1 MPAPPHSHPIGIIV
15 KDLASSVLE
24 GATVTVS
31 LGSDSLDSQ
40 TTNSSGEAIFNAGNF
55 SSWDVG
61 DIVTIVASKTG
72 VGTKTQTLVLA
83 DTQGDRLTLQL
94 EQTSEFIVGLYEE
107 TNTYPLN
114 FAMLVD
120 FQGNKITD
128 VNPLPIKF
136 VDSNGIRIK
145 SVIQEENRSGSD
157 ASGSDGATG
166 RILTLQNTS
175 TSGTPIS
182 VWVDD
187 QIIAQA
193 DMTISHQSASS
204 TITFDNINL
213 FNSQTIRVI
222 YYV

>member
-1 MPAPPHSHPIGIIV
+1 MLNLDSQ
-15 KDLASSVLE
+15 VLE
-24 GATVTVS
+24 GATVSVS
-31 LGSDSLDSQ
+31 LGTETLPSQ
-40 TTNSSGEAIFNAGNF
+40 TTNSAGEAIFNTGDF
-55 SSWDVG
+55 TSWSSG
-61 DIVTIVASKTG
+61 DELSITASKTG
-72 VGTKTQTLVLA
+72 VGRKTQTL
-83 DTQGDRLTLQL
+83 TLTERPQTLNIQL
-94 EQTSEFIVGLYEE
+94 EQTSRFIIGEYEE
-107 TNTYPLN
+107 TDTYPLN

-166 RILTLQNTS
+166 RTLTLQNTI
-175 TSGTPIS
+175 TSGAPIS

-193 DMTISHQSASS
+193 DFTVTHNSSSS
-204 TITFDNINL
+204 TIVFDNINL
-213 FNSQTIRVI
+213 FDSQTIRVT

>member
-1 MPAPPHSHPIGIIV
+1 MNLDSQ
-15 KDLASSVLE
+15 VLE

-31 LGSDSLDSQ
+31 LGSTSLKSQ
-40 TTNSSGEAIFNAGNF
+40 TSNSSGETIFNVGNF
-55 SSWDVG
+55 TSWNVG
-61 DIVTIVASKTG
+61 DEISITASKTG
-72 VGTKTQTLVLA
+72 VGTKTQSLILT
-83 DTQGDRLTLQL
+83 DRPQMVNIQL
-94 EQTSEFIVGLYEE
+94 EQTSRFIIGEYEE
-107 TNTYPLN
+107 TDTYPLN

-136 VDSNGIRIK
+136 VDGNGIRIK

-157 ASGSDGATG
+157 ASGSDGAPG
-166 RILTLQNTS
+166 RTLTLQNTS
-175 TSGTPIS
+175 TSGAPVS

-193 DMTISHQSASS
+193 DFTFTHNSSSS

-213 FNSQTIRVI
+213 FDSQTIRVT